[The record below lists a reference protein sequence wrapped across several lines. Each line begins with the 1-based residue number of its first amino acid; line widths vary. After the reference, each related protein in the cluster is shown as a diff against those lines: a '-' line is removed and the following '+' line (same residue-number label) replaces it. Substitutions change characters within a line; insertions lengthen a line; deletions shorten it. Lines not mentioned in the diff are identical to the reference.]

1 MFKFTIILKVTS
13 IIEGIEYT
21 AYPII
26 TRTTQTKDEGIVE
39 RAAVNRYIRE
49 NWGSLTD
56 VRVSRTSIER
66 MVA

>member
-1 MFKFTIILKVTS
+1 MYKFTIILKATS

-26 TRTTQTKDEGIVE
+26 TRTTQTKDMGIVE
-39 RAAVNRYIRE
+39 RAAVNRFIRD

-66 MVA
+66 MAA